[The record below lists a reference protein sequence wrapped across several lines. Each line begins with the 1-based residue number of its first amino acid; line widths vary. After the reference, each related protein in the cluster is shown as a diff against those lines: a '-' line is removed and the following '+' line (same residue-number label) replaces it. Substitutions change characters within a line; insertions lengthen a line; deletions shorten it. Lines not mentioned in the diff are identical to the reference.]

1 MWTRRWPKATD
12 AREQRQLLQASI
24 LASILSVQRG
34 LSRGFEVSCALK
46 GNRFLAFQ
54 TAPVGSFPEEEE
66 GGQMGR
72 ASLQLL
78 CSRPYPGSLSW
89 SGAWEL

>member
-1 MWTRRWPKATD
+1 MWTQRWPKATD

-24 LASILSVQRG
+24 LAS
-34 LSRGFEVSCALK
+34 RGFEVSCALK
-46 GNRFLAFQ
+46 GNRFLAYQ